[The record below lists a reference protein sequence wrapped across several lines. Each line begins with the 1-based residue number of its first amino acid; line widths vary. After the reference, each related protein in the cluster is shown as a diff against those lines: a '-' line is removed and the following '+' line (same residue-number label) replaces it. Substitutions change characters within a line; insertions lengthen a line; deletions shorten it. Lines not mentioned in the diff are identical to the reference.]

1 MRLTIDIPD
10 NATAEEIRS
19 IINRA
24 TESAMDDAWI
34 DQDGDVYIQT
44 PCAQAAEMAE
54 EMEIDYSYA
63 LVLCNCD

>member
-10 NATAEEIRS
+10 NATGEEIRS
-19 IINRA
+19 IINRV

-34 DQDGDVYIQT
+34 DQDGDAFISM
-44 PCAQAAEMAE
+44 PGAQAAEMAE
-54 EMEIDYSYA
+54 EMDIDYSYA

>member
-10 NATAEEIRS
+10 NATAEEIHS

-24 TESAMDDAWI
+24 TEFAMDDAWI
-34 DQDGDVYIQT
+34 DQEGDVYIQT
-44 PCAQAAEMAE
+44 PGAQAAEMAE
-54 EMEIDYSYA
+54 EMDIDYSCA